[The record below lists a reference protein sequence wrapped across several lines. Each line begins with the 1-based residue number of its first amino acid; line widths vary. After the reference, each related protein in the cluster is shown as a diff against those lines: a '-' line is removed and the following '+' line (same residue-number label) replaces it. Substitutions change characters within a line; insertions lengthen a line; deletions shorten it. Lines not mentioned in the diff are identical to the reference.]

1 MRMLLDRS
9 LAAADED
16 GVDEP
21 DAIVFTPAVDPRH
34 YDDTEFTEETHGAKT
49 QTGARLQGCKTCTLL
64 KIKTA
69 NFCNYLVDYNL
80 SVWLLLC
87 LVLRPVCLSL

>member
-1 MRMLLDRS
+1 MF
-9 LAAADED
+9 AAADED

-49 QTGARLQGCKTCTLL
+49 QTGVRLQGCKTH
-64 KIKTA
+64 
-69 NFCNYLVDYNL
+69 
-80 SVWLLLC
+80 
-87 LVLRPVCLSL
+87 PVREKKHRYILQLFWQIIT